1 MRPKSATLCTLATAQ
16 LLIAAC
22 SDGRPPTGPLAAA
35 RGDKSARDLGPAD
48 FTSLLYPGAAGT
60 LALGINEH
68 GDTVGRYS
76 SAGRTHGFL
85 RDEAGTYSSIDYPGS
100 NFSVAGAINDSGA
113 IVGWYTVAAAPAVRH
128 GFLLADGVFSTFDPP
143 GSTFTNSLGINDRG
157 DIVGG
162 HFTAGGQLRGY
173 VLSAHGQAP

>member
-22 SDGRPPTGPLAAA
+22 SDGRPPTDPFAAA

-85 RDEAGTYSSIDYPGS
+85 RDEAGTYSTIDYPGS
-100 NFSVAGAINDSGA
+100 NFSGRARSTTAARSSAGIPSPLRPRFGMGSCSRTAYSRRSTRR
-113 IVGWYTVAAAPAVRH
+113 VRRSRTRLESTRAATSLAATSRPA
-128 GFLLADGVFSTFDPP
+128 
-143 GSTFTNSLGINDRG
+143 GSYV
-157 DIVGG
+157 DIC
-162 HFTAGGQLRGY
+162 
-173 VLSAHGQAP
+173 